1 MRYTQWDP
9 DIEEHSL
16 ALTTFVSRFWQRQNM
31 ITNWEDIGPFEGEVL
46 IVEDD
51 QTLRV
56 LMVEIVE
63 DIGAETVAF
72 GSADEALIYLL
83 QSKVQCCLVIVD
95 YSVPGQINGMDF
107 IKMVRGKWPS
117 IGSILTSGHPFLP
130 ESVPNPTLYLQKPW
144 SVNDLVASMK
154 HLLQRT
160 SSPQ

>member
-1 MRYTQWDP
+1 M
-9 DIEEHSL
+9 L
-16 ALTTFVSRFWQRQNM
+16 AACASRFWQRQNM
-31 ITNWEDIGPFEGEVL
+31 ITNWEEIGPFEGEVL

-56 LMVEIVE
+56 LMVEILE

-83 QSKVQCCLVIVD
+83 QSQVRCCLVIVD
-95 YSVPGQINGMDF
+95 YGVPGQINGMDF

-117 IGSILTSGHPFLP
+117 IGSILTSGYQFLP
-130 ESVPNPTLYLQKPW
+130 GSVPGPTLYLQKPW
-144 SVNDLVASMK
+144 AVNDLIASMK

-160 SSPQ
+160 S